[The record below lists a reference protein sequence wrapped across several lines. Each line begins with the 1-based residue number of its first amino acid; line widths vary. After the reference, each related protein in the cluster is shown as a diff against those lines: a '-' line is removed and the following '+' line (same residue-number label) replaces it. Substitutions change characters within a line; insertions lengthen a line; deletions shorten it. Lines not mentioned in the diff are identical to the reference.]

1 MSQSKPNESTFNRRL
16 REKQESRDADRCMFE
31 SGEKSVAQLN
41 AENARFAIPGAV
53 VDFGGAKRLW

>member
-1 MSQSKPNESTFNRRL
+1 MSQSKTSESTFDRRA
-16 REKQESRDADRCMFE
+16 REKQESRDADRRMLA

-53 VDFGGAKRLW
+53 VDLGGAKRLW